1 VLVMASLVATILIR
15 TVRRD
20 LAKYEQLMVDG
31 SVDMK
36 DEAGWKLLTGDVFRA
51 PTAPKALCVYVGTG
65 TQVLCVATVTLVLAT
80 LGFLS
85 PASRGAL
92 LTTTVMIYVLMSCI
106 AGAVAVFMW
115 GQVRGRRAAAGGRGM
130 GA

>member
-31 SVDMK
+31 GAGDMK

-51 PTAPKALCVYVGTG
+51 PSRPKALCVYVGTG
-65 TQVLCVATVTLVLAT
+65 TQV
-80 LGFLS
+80 G
-85 PASRGAL
+85 G
-92 LTTTVMIYVLMSCI
+92 
-106 AGAVAVFMW
+106 
-115 GQVRGRRAAAGGRGM
+115 AAARCGE
-130 GA
+130 ALALQCLS